1 MSGIDIIILEI
12 SLWDDE
18 EKIKLRK
25 MSTWVYPI
33 KLCNWQ
39 KHMTDEIAVMYL
51 IEDILDGVMDL
62 KEEIGKYDKLKTIN
76 KYTLG
81 KKVEELVHQFHNDG
95 CPPCIILTT
104 IVEGVKLNKIVK
116 IVEKYID
123 NDELLEAYSENDF
136 KKVYLLDLDE
146 CGDDNE

>member
-1 MSGIDIIILEI
+1 MSRFDIIILEI
-12 SLWDDE
+12 SLWDDK
-18 EKIKLRK
+18 EKIELRK
-25 MSTWVYPI
+25 MPTWIYPI

-51 IEDILDGVMDL
+51 IEDILDGIMDL

-76 KYTLG
+76 KNTLG

-104 IVEGVKLNKIVK
+104 IVEGVKLNKIV
-116 IVEKYID
+116 EKYVD
-123 NDELLEAYSENDF
+123 NDELLEAYSEYEF
-136 KKVYLLDLDE
+136 KEIYLLDLDE
-146 CGDDNE
+146 EE